1 MDNNFLITTFQ
12 QILKVLPTTLAL
24 FALSVPIGAVF
35 AVLILWMR
43 MSANPVLSG
52 IAKTYIFFFR
62 GTPLLIQMFLIFYGL
77 AQFQFFHLPVFW
89 VILANRFWTAV
100 MCLAFCTAAYS
111 AEIFRGGLMAVPSKE
126 IEAGR
131 AIGMSGFKLLR
142 RIIAPS
148 ALRQALPAYST
159 EVVLMLKST
168 SLAGLIGVVEMTG
181 VAQTIGR
188 KTLHE
193 VATLGLAG
201 IVYLAVGFLVILL
214 LGWIERMM
222 SPHLRVMPPSAQTPR
237 TIVG

>member
-1 MDNNFLITTFQ
+1 MDSNFLITTFQ
-12 QILKVLPTTLAL
+12 QILKVLPTTLGL

-43 MSANPVLSG
+43 MSSNPILSG

-168 SLAGLIGVVEMTG
+168 SLAGLLGVVEMTG
-181 VAQTIGR
+181 VAQNIGR

-193 VATLGLAG
+193 VATLLLAG
-201 IVYLAVGFLVILL
+201 VVYLAVGFLIILL
-214 LGWIERMM
+214 LGWFERLL